1 MKSVAES
8 QQTTVND
15 DAELTASRITTDRVL
30 KLTSCLLEGVI
41 RVTAGFARN
50 DESRFLQILY
60 YAFPD
65 ACLHAVEADPDAEQ
79 ERLETDCEPPAG
91 QFEDEEGLAAFDEA
105 VLLGSEQEQ
114 VIHGRMD
121 ADEARAFVE
130 MLSELLDAIANGDRS
145 LSVKS
150 LAAVHALRCQLLAP
164 QGETANEHQS
174 ADTIVFSRWL
184 IEEIDEFTG
193 ERGMS
198 RVLRDAFP
206 GLASAAP
213 ADGQGDDLLLGE
225 MSREE
230 RDEMMTALNDTLD
243 APGMEHSESGCVIEA
258 AVCLLF

>member
-41 RVTAGFARN
+41 RVTEGFTRD

-65 ACLHAVEADPDAEQ
+65 ACLHVVEADPEAEQ

-91 QFEDEEGLAAFDEA
+91 QFEDEQGLEAFDET

-130 MLSELLDAIANGDRS
+130 MLSELLDGIANGERS

-164 QGETANEHQS
+164 QGETSNGHQS
-174 ADTIVFSRWL
+174 PDTIVFSRWL

-198 RVLRDAFP
+198 RVLRGAFTDP
-206 GLASAAP
+206 QSAESPSNAN
-213 ADGQGDDLLLGE
+213 DLLQGE
-225 MSREE
+225 LSREG
-230 RDEMMTALNDTLD
+230 RDEMITALNDVLD